1 MTPLAWYLAL
11 CALVSFV
18 TLIMT
23 VRNLRAF
30 APPPKADPTDES
42 FLSVC
47 IPCRNEESNIEEV
60 VRSVLQ
66 SGHKRLEILVYDDES
81 TDRTGV
87 ILRTLAAEDQRVR
100 AVESVSL
107 PTGWVGKQHA
117 CHRLAKESRGEWLL
131 FIDADVRLES
141 DAIGRALAF
150 AHQTQAGLV
159 STFPRQITGTLGE
172 ALIVP
177 MIFYLL
183 IGYLPFK
190 SMRRTLST
198 SASAACGQFILT
210 ERQAYFESGGHAAI
224 RDSMHDGVKLPRLFR
239 KAGHRTDIF
248 DGTALCQVRMYTGFT
263 QTWRGFAKN
272 AYEGLGSTG
281 LLVFLTMLHL
291 AVHIVPW
298 LLFPVLVLAGDAGP
312 ALAIAG
318 IVILQQVSQ
327 RLLLTRQFGHS
338 AALAPLHPFSIALLT
353 IIQWYSFV
361 LHRNSG
367 RSWKG
372 RTMSEHTPEELV
384 VLVDE
389 GDRELGTMEK
399 QAAHLKGGS
408 LHRAFSVFV
417 LDGKDRLMLQKRA
430 NGKYH
435 FGGLWTNTCCSHP
448 RLGETPLEGARRRLM
463 EEMGL
468 DVPME
473 RRGSFLYK
481 AHDEASGLTEHELDH
496 VFVGRTSDVPT
507 LNSTEAEDWRWI
519 SMEELIAELAE
530 APERFTPW
538 FPLALAELGEY
549 QLAISRHHQ
558 RASRSAH

>member
-1 MTPLAWYLAL
+1 MTPLAWYLAS

-18 TLIMT
+18 TLLMS
-23 VRNLRAF
+23 VRNLRAY
-30 APPPKADPTDES
+30 APPPKADPADDT
-42 FLSVC
+42 FVSVC
-47 IPCRNEESNIEEV
+47 IPCRNEESNIAEV
-60 VRSVLQ
+60 VRCVLN
-66 SGHKRLEILVYDDES
+66 SGHERLEVLVYDDES
-81 TDRTGV
+81 TDRTDE
-87 ILRTLAAEDQRVR
+87 ILRTLAAEDHRVR
-100 AVESVSL
+100 AVEAVSL

-117 CHRLAKESRGEWLL
+117 CSRLANASRGDWLL

-150 AHQTQAGLV
+150 AHQTRAGLV

-177 MIFYLL
+177 MIFYIL

-198 SASAACGQFILT
+198 SASAGCGQFILA

-239 KAGHRTDIF
+239 KAGHRTDLF
-248 DGTALCQVRMYTGFT
+248 DGTTVCRVRMYTGFT
-263 QTWRGFAKN
+263 QTWRGFTKN
-272 AYEGLGSTG
+272 AYEGLGSIG
-281 LLVFLTMLHL
+281 LLVFLTLLHL

-298 LLFPVLVLAGDAGP
+298 ILFPMLLVTGNAGP
-312 ALAIAG
+312 ALVFAA
-318 IVILQQVSQ
+318 IVILLQITQ
-327 RLLLTRQFGHS
+327 RLMLTHRFGHS
-338 AALAPLHPFSIALLT
+338 AALAPLHPFSIVLLT
-353 IIQWYSFV
+353 MIQWYSFV
-361 LHRNSG
+361 LHRSSG

-372 RTMSEHTPEELV
+372 RTMSEHTPEEFV
-384 VLVDE
+384 VLVDR
-389 GDRELGTMEK
+389 DDHELGTMEK
-399 QAAHLKGGS
+399 LDAHLKGGS

-417 LDGKDRLMLQKRA
+417 LDESDRLMLQKRDK
-430 NGKYH
+430 GKYH

-468 DVPME
+468 DLPLE

-496 VFVGRTSDVPT
+496 VFVGRTSGAPT
-507 LNSTEAEDWRWI
+507 LNAEEAEDWRWI
-519 SMEELIAELAE
+519 SMEELLTELAE
-530 APERFTPW
+530 NPEHFTPW

-549 QLAISRHHQ
+549 QQAINR
-558 RASRSAH
+558 RLGVPRSAH